1 MGRLSAHSRA
11 GAGPFICP
19 ELSHRAQQEQM
30 EKEKAKEAQ
39 RAGLQRAHAKDIRR
53 QMRDRQQQ
61 LARERVAAFEEC
73 QQLEEEARQRSQRI
87 TQLKQQKI
95 QELR

>member
-1 MGRLSAHSRA
+1 
-11 GAGPFICP
+11 
-19 ELSHRAQQEQM
+19 M